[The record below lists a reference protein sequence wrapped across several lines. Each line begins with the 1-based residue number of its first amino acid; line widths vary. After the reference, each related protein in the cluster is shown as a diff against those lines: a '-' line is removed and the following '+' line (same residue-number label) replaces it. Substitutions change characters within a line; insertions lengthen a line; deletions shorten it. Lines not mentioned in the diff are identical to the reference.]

1 MNVEEFLRW
10 AFEAPDNVLTL
21 EEFLEWE
28 AEQIMKEI
36 DENPELKNLK
46 LSEED
51 SKRIYQNILQSMEK
65 S

>member
-1 MNVEEFLRW
+1 
-10 AFEAPDNVLTL
+10 
-21 EEFLEWE
+21 
-28 AEQIMKEI
+28 MKEI